1 MVRIENEE
9 VSVRIYR
16 YLTSFLYIYIQYS
29 CLETPVLVKSK
40 LKSLNVVVLL

>member
-16 YLTSFLYIYIQYS
+16 YLTSFFIYIYTVFLFGNPS
-29 CLETPVLVKSK
+29 PR
-40 LKSLNVVVLL
+40 